1 MVRKAVTSVV
11 EIDTLQTTKLVKFGG
26 GISSVWWE
34 CLMKA
39 QFVPAGNS
47 SPQMGYLNE
56 LPRLSPRLNKATCG
70 KRLHR
75 MKSCEPCHYPRA
87 SRPNKRETQA
97 AQ

>member
-56 LPRLSPRLNKATCG
+56 P
-70 KRLHR
+70 
-75 MKSCEPCHYPRA
+75 
-87 SRPNKRETQA
+87 
-97 AQ
+97 

>member
-1 MVRKAVTSVV
+1 MLNDYSIRQREKKGCTHMVRRAVTSVV

-56 LPRLSPRLNKATCG
+56 P
-70 KRLHR
+70 
-75 MKSCEPCHYPRA
+75 
-87 SRPNKRETQA
+87 
-97 AQ
+97 